1 MRTWKQPNFTLIG
14 AFCFPYP
21 LGKKKII
28 QQYQHLSLHLWE
40 DFLPHRFLQLRALN
54 PSYWNLLSVGFFLF
68 LFSLWLNDSTS
79 EDAAWMYGLLCLF
92 LSGMRMAGKGTC
104 TKIVSNLNWK
114 TFKYLKCQICFSISL
129 IWRIHNG
136 SHLISGVYGFVFKTK
151 TSFSSSD
158 GWAICRTSLLL
169 IAG

>member
-1 MRTWKQPNFTLIG
+1 MKTAKFY
-14 AFCFPYP
+14 PYWGFLFSLP
-21 LGKKKII
+21 LRKEKII

-68 LFSLWLNDSTS
+68 FFSLWLNGSTS
-79 EDAAWMYGLLCLF
+79 EDGAWMYGLLCLF
-92 LSGMRMAGKGTC
+92 LSGMRMEGKGTC

-158 GWAICRTSLLL
+158 GWAICPSSLLL
-169 IAG
+169 MAG